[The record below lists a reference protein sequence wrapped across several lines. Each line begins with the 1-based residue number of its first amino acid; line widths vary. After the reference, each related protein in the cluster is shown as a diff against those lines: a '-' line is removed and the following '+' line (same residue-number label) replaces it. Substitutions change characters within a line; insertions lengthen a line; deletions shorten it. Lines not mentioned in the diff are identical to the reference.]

1 MSVYVEDDYEEDLRR
16 SAAREAAEEGQSQ
29 GDSQTED
36 VKDEDEEEKAPVGV
50 TTAADRDALCK
61 STRDELRA
69 AGEGRLE
76 VTSGVKD
83 AVKPRSAAGTRPA
96 FDWSWTS
103 KGFTPSDNTVL
114 AYTASVPQPPYEA
127 PPVAVK
133 KTVAANPVAPYRT
146 TGPGVPGTG
155 TARTAT
161 AATGGQSN
169 AATRTHPAPPGVRR
183 TGPRP
188 DWTGLVG
195 SAPGVPPRS
204 AVVPRGPQAPS
215 RAGVRPPV
223 RALPGPSRLPRRED
237 WTSKMSTVMKVLP
250 MFYSDTATVE
260 KVRDFW
266 KLFEDHTDRLPDRER
281 LLVFRQK
288 LKGREAERWWSN
300 ASIKSFATLK
310 RLYSTKRERGE
321 SVEEWG
327 DRVTDLCDSLDYPNP
342 QMRYQLFRRGL
353 KNKRMLAALDSSPTR
368 DIPEACEWLM
378 LKDMHRP
385 VEEDDEFPDES
396 RARTDSHTATVNAL
410 TQKLDDFLLQQQEW
424 QHQVMEDLQSVPPAA
439 VPTVSA
445 VVPISGGHGQLP
457 PAGGAGPFGGEERV
471 TPSSGQVDDSSGGR
485 VKDGGDKAV
494 TVDVDE
500 EVAVT
505 GKDDSAVAVVVQKEK
520 KTKEKEKKSKE
531 KRGIRIVGTEEEGN
545 LVVVNDAPER
555 CEKVAVD
562 LPKVASTVGTTVAV
576 DGVTVPVETLPVG
589 QKTRPE
595 RRMRAEGVSSVDG
608 PSAAVTYRN
617 KRADTDEDAKPSK
630 EIEQAETGC
639 IFTDAELDAMEE
651 CEPGQEATVLA
662 GTKVNTESKEY
673 DKELEDRLYPLDEAV
688 VLERVRLNTEAVR
701 DPSIAELSRLLGI
714 SPEVLERTRRAF
726 PGELASPEHWQD
738 WFRKTLETTEEAK
751 RSNRDFKT
759 PVVNAVRTVIT
770 TLRRSSPSEK
780 LNEGR
785 ETPRRVEDRGE
796 DDVCANILLPAVE
809 PDAGGEDGR
818 LSRSGDSSPVVDRRG
833 VRAAARTAAYRWLK
847 ECLEAGSAT
856 ASTPGEDGPTT
867 DGIQP
872 RWDEAPT
879 PDWQRLCA
887 LAERG
892 AAGPTKSGIPWGRL
906 ETYLIAYLEVEGA
919 LVWTKL
925 LLRAKR
931 GRNSSARRRE
941 RRRAARRMDVST
953 LFEPTAGLCELLFYP
968 EDEDDA
974 SHYVEVVRPSPR
986 VVTKVP
992 KTGLVEVA
1000 TVELPGGSGVS
1011 HDDVRADVHVV
1022 VEDGRRV
1029 VCAVGN
1035 FEALSSGYIECL
1047 PSRMLADTGATLSLV
1062 DSRVLKRLGRSQET
1076 LEPYGGQVKSSSGHP
1091 LKIRGWIGLSLRLGA
1106 VEVSLSVLVADKL
1119 HVDAILGV
1127 DALGAFG
1134 AVIDVAERRMTL
1146 KGTGEELPLGY
1157 TVVQDAYMAQM
1168 AASIRLPPR
1177 GQALVMANVVGDAAD
1192 KTTVLVESTVGL
1204 SPALCVARTLCT
1216 VENSQV
1222 LVEVCNA
1229 SSDLV
1234 ELERPEPKVPPDKE
1248 EKGEADFSQSKLTD
1262 EQIELFR
1269 EELIRFDDLFVT
1281 SSMKPGRTDRLKFEI
1296 DTGDNKPIKQPPYRV
1311 SMAEGEVMEAEV
1323 QQYLDL
1329 GLISVVLEIPR
1340 EL

>member
-16 SAAREAAEEGQSQ
+16 SAAREAAEEEQSL

-36 VKDEDEEEKAPVGV
+36 VKDEDDEEKAPVGV
-50 TTAADRDALCK
+50 TTAADRDALRK

-69 AGEGRLE
+69 AREGRLE
-76 VTSGVKD
+76 MTGGVKD
-83 AVKPRSAAGTRPA
+83 AVKVEGEVKTEPAPGTEAVSPGPDEVPLVEEGVPLGDDYQLAYEHGSWEVFGQYEEDEPSVENWEPAKKKSPSGFIPQYTGTEERRWDRPA

-103 KGFTPSDNTVL
+103 KGFAPSDNTVF
-114 AYTASVPQPPYEA
+114 AYTASVPQQPYEA

-133 KTVAANPVAPYRT
+133 KTIAANPVAPYRT

-161 AATGGQSN
+161 AATGGQNN
-169 AATRTHPAPPGVRR
+169 AATRTHPAPPGIRR

-188 DWTGLVG
+188 AWTGLVG

-204 AVVPRGPQAPS
+204 AVVPRGPQAPP

-237 WTSKMSTVMKVLP
+237 WTTKMSTVMKVLP

-260 KVRDFW
+260 KARDFW
-266 KLFEDHTDRLPDRER
+266 ELFEDHTDRLPDRKR

-300 ASIKSFATLK
+300 SSIKSFATLK
-310 RLYSTKRERGE
+310 VRFHNRFLSRTADELWERLYSTKRERGE

-353 KNKRMLAALDSSPTR
+353 KNKRMLAALDSSPAR

-378 LKDMHRP
+378 FKDMHRP

-396 RARTDSHTATVNAL
+396 RARTDSHSATVNAL

-445 VVPISGGHGQLP
+445 VVPSSGGHGQLP
-457 PAGGAGPFGGEERV
+457 PAGGAGPFGGNRARRGIKMAEDSHTQEGEPVCGRCDYKGHTRVTCLRQTMTYRRCNQYGHIVAECEMPYTGARGPPSGGNGGGNSTMRCFYCHQIGHSVSQCPEIATLKGLATTLKASTAEASQRV

-505 GKDDSAVAVVVQKEK
+505 GKENSAVAVVVQKEK
-520 KTKEKEKKSKE
+520 KKEKEKKSK
-531 KRGIRIVGTEEEGN
+531 KKGGN

-562 LPKVASTVGTTVAV
+562 LSKVASTVGTTVAV
-576 DGVTVPVETLPVG
+576 DGVAVPVETLPVG

-595 RRMRAEGVSSVDG
+595 QRMRAEG
-608 PSAAVTYRN
+608 N
-617 KRADTDEDAKPSK
+617 KEADTDGDAKPSK
-630 EIEQAETGC
+630 ELEQTETGC

-662 GTKVNTESKEY
+662 GAKVNTESEEY
-673 DKELEDRLYPLDEAV
+673 DKELEGRLYPLDDAV

-701 DPSIAELSRLLGI
+701 EPSIAELSRLLGI
-714 SPEVLERTRRAF
+714 SPEVLERTRRAS
-726 PGELASPEHWQD
+726 PGKLASPEHWQD

-751 RSNRDFKT
+751 RANRDFKT
-759 PVVNAVRTVIT
+759 PVVNAVRTAIT
-770 TLRRSSPSEK
+770 TLGRSSPSEK

-785 ETPRRVEDRGE
+785 ENPRRVEDRGE

-809 PDAGGEDGR
+809 TDAGEEDGR
-818 LSRSGDSSPVVDRRG
+818 LSRQGDSSPVVDHRG
-833 VRAAARTAAYRWLK
+833 VRATGRTAAYRWLK

-867 DGIQP
+867 DGVQP

-879 PDWQRLCA
+879 PDWQRLRA
-887 LAERG
+887 LAERE
-892 AAGPTKSGIPWGRL
+892 AAGPTKSGIPWGHL
-906 ETYLIAYLEVEGA
+906 ETYLIAYLEAEGA

-941 RRRAARRMDVST
+941 RRRTARRMDVST

-992 KTGLVEVA
+992 KTGLVEVV
-1000 TVELPGGSGVS
+1000 TVELPGGFGVS

-1091 LKIRGWIGLSLRLGA
+1091 LKIRGWIGLSLRLGT
-1106 VEVSLSVLVADKL
+1106 VEVSL
-1119 HVDAILGV
+1119 
-1127 DALGAFG
+1127 
-1134 AVIDVAERRMTL
+1134 
-1146 KGTGEELPLGY
+1146 
-1157 TVVQDAYMAQM
+1157 
-1168 AASIRLPPR
+1168 
-1177 GQALVMANVVGDAAD
+1177 
-1192 KTTVLVESTVGL
+1192 
-1204 SPALCVARTLCT
+1204 
-1216 VENSQV
+1216 
-1222 LVEVCNA
+1222 VCW
-1229 SSDLV
+1229 
-1234 ELERPEPKVPPDKE
+1234 
-1248 EKGEADFSQSKLTD
+1248 
-1262 EQIELFR
+1262 
-1269 EELIRFDDLFVT
+1269 
-1281 SSMKPGRTDRLKFEI
+1281 
-1296 DTGDNKPIKQPPYRV
+1296 
-1311 SMAEGEVMEAEV
+1311 
-1323 QQYLDL
+1323 
-1329 GLISVVLEIPR
+1329 
-1340 EL
+1340 

>member
-76 VTSGVKD
+76 VTVASKTRSSWEVFGQYEEDEPFVENWEPAKKKSPSGFIPQYTGAEERRWD
-83 AVKPRSAAGTRPA
+83 RPA

-457 PAGGAGPFGGEERV
+457 PAGGAGPFGGNRA
-471 TPSSGQVDDSSGGR
+471 R
-485 VKDGGDKAV
+485 
-494 TVDVDE
+494 
-500 EVAVT
+500 
-505 GKDDSAVAVVVQKEK
+505 
-520 KTKEKEKKSKE
+520 
-531 KRGIRIVGTEEEGN
+531 RGI
-545 LVVVNDAPER
+545 
-555 CEKVAVD
+555 K
-562 LPKVASTVGTTVAV
+562 
-576 DGVTVPVETLPVG
+576 
-589 QKTRPE
+589 
-595 RRMRAEGVSSVDG
+595 
-608 PSAAVTYRN
+608 
-617 KRADTDEDAKPSK
+617 
-630 EIEQAETGC
+630 
-639 IFTDAELDAMEE
+639 
-651 CEPGQEATVLA
+651 
-662 GTKVNTESKEY
+662 
-673 DKELEDRLYPLDEAV
+673 
-688 VLERVRLNTEAVR
+688 
-701 DPSIAELSRLLGI
+701 
-714 SPEVLERTRRAF
+714 
-726 PGELASPEHWQD
+726 
-738 WFRKTLETTEEAK
+738 
-751 RSNRDFKT
+751 
-759 PVVNAVRTVIT
+759 
-770 TLRRSSPSEK
+770 
-780 LNEGR
+780 
-785 ETPRRVEDRGE
+785 
-796 DDVCANILLPAVE
+796 
-809 PDAGGEDGR
+809 
-818 LSRSGDSSPVVDRRG
+818 
-833 VRAAARTAAYRWLK
+833 
-847 ECLEAGSAT
+847 
-856 ASTPGEDGPTT
+856 
-867 DGIQP
+867 
-872 RWDEAPT
+872 
-879 PDWQRLCA
+879 
-887 LAERG
+887 
-892 AAGPTKSGIPWGRL
+892 
-906 ETYLIAYLEVEGA
+906 
-919 LVWTKL
+919 
-925 LLRAKR
+925 
-931 GRNSSARRRE
+931 
-941 RRRAARRMDVST
+941 
-953 LFEPTAGLCELLFYP
+953 
-968 EDEDDA
+968 
-974 SHYVEVVRPSPR
+974 
-986 VVTKVP
+986 
-992 KTGLVEVA
+992 
-1000 TVELPGGSGVS
+1000 
-1011 HDDVRADVHVV
+1011 
-1022 VEDGRRV
+1022 
-1029 VCAVGN
+1029 
-1035 FEALSSGYIECL
+1035 
-1047 PSRMLADTGATLSLV
+1047 
-1062 DSRVLKRLGRSQET
+1062 
-1076 LEPYGGQVKSSSGHP
+1076 
-1091 LKIRGWIGLSLRLGA
+1091 
-1106 VEVSLSVLVADKL
+1106 
-1119 HVDAILGV
+1119 
-1127 DALGAFG
+1127 
-1134 AVIDVAERRMTL
+1134 
-1146 KGTGEELPLGY
+1146 
-1157 TVVQDAYMAQM
+1157 MA
-1168 AASIRLPPR
+1168 
-1177 GQALVMANVVGDAAD
+1177 
-1192 KTTVLVESTVGL
+1192 
-1204 SPALCVARTLCT
+1204 
-1216 VENSQV
+1216 
-1222 LVEVCNA
+1222 
-1229 SSDLV
+1229 
-1234 ELERPEPKVPPDKE
+1234 
-1248 EKGEADFSQSKLTD
+1248 
-1262 EQIELFR
+1262 
-1269 EELIRFDDLFVT
+1269 
-1281 SSMKPGRTDRLKFEI
+1281 
-1296 DTGDNKPIKQPPYRV
+1296 
-1311 SMAEGEVMEAEV
+1311 
-1323 QQYLDL
+1323 
-1329 GLISVVLEIPR
+1329 
-1340 EL
+1340 

>member
-1 MSVYVEDDYEEDLRR
+1 MKDEVLAARKKERGSTVPSKDGSRHVVEKQGTGLRCEEEPSETSWSVIPDLRR

-36 VKDEDEEEKAPVGV
+36 VKNEDEEEKAPVGV
-50 TTAADRDALCK
+50 TTAADRDALRK

-76 VTSGVKD
+76 VTGGVKD
-83 AVKPRSAAGTRPA
+83 AVKVEEKVKTEPAPGTEAVSPGPDEVPLVEEDVPLGDDYQLAYEHGSWEVFGQYEENEPFVENWEPAKKKSPSGFIPQYTGTEERRWDRPA

-103 KGFTPSDNTVL
+103 KGFAPSDNTVF
-114 AYTASVPQPPYEA
+114 AYTAYVPQQPYEA

-188 DWTGLVG
+188 AWMGLVG

-204 AVVPRGPQAPS
+204 AVVPRDPQAPP

-223 RALPGPSRLPRRED
+223 RALPGPSRLPRREA

-260 KVRDFW
+260 KARDFW
-266 KLFEDHTDRLPDRER
+266 ELFEDHTDRLPDRER

-300 ASIKSFATLK
+300 SSIKSFATLK
-310 RLYSTKRERGE
+310 QDGELWERLYSTKRERGV

-353 KNKRMLAALDSSPTR
+353 KNKRMLAALDSSPAR

-378 LKDMHRP
+378 FKDMHRP
-385 VEEDDEFPDES
+385 VKEDDEFPDES

-445 VVPISGGHGQLP
+445 VVPSSGGHGQLP
-457 PAGGAGPFGGEERV
+457 PAGGAGPFGGNRARRGIKMAEDAHTQEGELVCGRCDYKGHTRVTCSRQTMTCRRCNQYGHIVAECEMPYTGVRGPPSGGNGGGNSTMRCFYCHQIGHSVSQCPEIATLKGLATTLKASTAEASQRV

-500 EVAVT
+500 KVAVT
-505 GKDDSAVAVVVQKEK
+505 
-520 KTKEKEKKSKE
+520 E

-562 LPKVASTVGTTVAV
+562 LSKVASTVGTTVAV
-576 DGVTVPVETLPVG
+576 DGVVVPVETLLVG

-608 PSAAVTYRN
+608 PSAAVMYRN
-617 KRADTDEDAKPSK
+617 KEADMDKEADTDEDAKPSK
-630 EIEQAETGC
+630 EIEQTETGC

-651 CEPGQEATVLA
+651 CEPGQEAMVLA
-662 GTKVNTESKEY
+662 GAKVNTESEEY
-673 DKELEDRLYPLDEAV
+673 DKELEDRLFPLDDAV

-751 RSNRDFKT
+751 RANRDFKT

-780 LNEGR
+780 LNGAVRLPDEWR
-785 ETPRRVEDRGE
+785 IEVRTTSVPTSCCPPSKLMLEEKTED
-796 DDVCANILLPAVE
+796 LH
-809 PDAGGEDGR
+809 
-818 LSRSGDSSPVVDRRG
+818 
-833 VRAAARTAAYRWLK
+833 
-847 ECLEAGSAT
+847 
-856 ASTPGEDGPTT
+856 
-867 DGIQP
+867 
-872 RWDEAPT
+872 
-879 PDWQRLCA
+879 
-887 LAERG
+887 
-892 AAGPTKSGIPWGRL
+892 
-906 ETYLIAYLEVEGA
+906 A
-919 LVWTKL
+919 LV
-925 LLRAKR
+925 
-931 GRNSSARRRE
+931 
-941 RRRAARRMDVST
+941 
-953 LFEPTAGLCELLFYP
+953 
-968 EDEDDA
+968 
-974 SHYVEVVRPSPR
+974 
-986 VVTKVP
+986 
-992 KTGLVEVA
+992 
-1000 TVELPGGSGVS
+1000 
-1011 HDDVRADVHVV
+1011 
-1022 VEDGRRV
+1022 
-1029 VCAVGN
+1029 
-1035 FEALSSGYIECL
+1035 
-1047 PSRMLADTGATLSLV
+1047 
-1062 DSRVLKRLGRSQET
+1062 
-1076 LEPYGGQVKSSSGHP
+1076 
-1091 LKIRGWIGLSLRLGA
+1091 
-1106 VEVSLSVLVADKL
+1106 
-1119 HVDAILGV
+1119 
-1127 DALGAFG
+1127 
-1134 AVIDVAERRMTL
+1134 
-1146 KGTGEELPLGY
+1146 
-1157 TVVQDAYMAQM
+1157 
-1168 AASIRLPPR
+1168 
-1177 GQALVMANVVGDAAD
+1177 
-1192 KTTVLVESTVGL
+1192 TVL
-1204 SPALCVARTLCT
+1204 R
-1216 VENSQV
+1216 
-1222 LVEVCNA
+1222 
-1229 SSDLV
+1229 
-1234 ELERPEPKVPPDKE
+1234 
-1248 EKGEADFSQSKLTD
+1248 
-1262 EQIELFR
+1262 
-1269 EELIRFDDLFVT
+1269 
-1281 SSMKPGRTDRLKFEI
+1281 
-1296 DTGDNKPIKQPPYRV
+1296 
-1311 SMAEGEVMEAEV
+1311 
-1323 QQYLDL
+1323 
-1329 GLISVVLEIPR
+1329 
-1340 EL
+1340 